1 MKLLLATKNRG
12 KIKEIIRLLKGQRVE
27 VLTLDDFPGV
37 SLPKEDRST
46 FKGNALKKARYVA
59 EKTGLAAIS
68 DDSGL
73 CVDALGGR
81 PGVNSARYAGDN
93 ANDEENL
100 EKLLLE
106 MKDVPEEKRTASFVC
121 VIALVLPSRKE
132 KTFEGRLEGVI
143 AAKPKGRGGFGYD
156 PVFFL
161 PEKNKT
167 LAELGPEEKN
177 LLSHRGAALRKLKKD
192 LFPLI

>member
-1 MKLLLATKNRG
+1 MRLLLATKNQG
-12 KIKEIIRLLKGQRVE
+12 KIKEINRLLKGQRVE
-27 VLTLDDFPGV
+27 VLTLDDFPGI

-46 FKGNALKKARYVA
+46 FKGNALKKARVA
-59 EKTGLAAIS
+59 GETGLAAIS

-81 PGVNSARYAGDN
+81 PGVLSARYAGDDATDKKN
-93 ANDEENL
+93 C

-106 MKDVPEEKRTASFVC
+106 MKDVPDGKRTASFVC
-121 VIALVLPSRKE
+121 VIALVLPSGKE

-161 PEKNKT
+161 PGKNKT
-167 LAELGPEEKN
+167 LAELKPEEKN
-177 LLSHRGAALRKLKKD
+177 LLSHRGAALQKLKKD

>member
-1 MKLLLATKNRG
+1 VKLLLATKNRG

-27 VLTLDDFPGV
+27 VLTLDDFPGI

-46 FKGNALKKARYVA
+46 FKGNALKKARFVA
-59 EKTGLAAIS
+59 GETGLAAIS

-81 PGVNSARYAGDN
+81 PGVLSARYAGDN
-93 ANDEENL
+93 ATDEENL
-100 EKLLLE
+100 AKLLLE
-106 MKDVPEEKRTASFVC
+106 MKDVPEGKRTASFVC
-121 VIALVLPSRKE
+121 VIALVLPSGKE

-161 PEKNKT
+161 PGKNKT
-167 LAELGPEEKN
+167 LAELKPEEKN
-177 LLSHRGAALRKLKKD
+177 LLSHRGAALKRFKKN
-192 LFPLI
+192 LPALT

>member
-1 MKLLLATKNRG
+1 VKLLLATKNRG

-27 VLTLDDFPGV
+27 VLTLDDFPGI

-46 FKGNALKKARYVA
+46 FKGNALKKARVA
-59 EKTGLAAIS
+59 GETGLAAIS

-81 PGVNSARYAGDN
+81 PGVLSARYAGDD
-93 ANDEENL
+93 ATDEKNC

-106 MKDVPEEKRTASFVC
+106 MKDVPEGKRTASFVC
-121 VIALVLPSRKE
+121 VIALFLPSGKE

-161 PEKNKT
+161 PGKNKT
-167 LAELGPEEKN
+167 LAELKPEEKN
-177 LLSHRGAALRKLKKD
+177 LLSHRGAALKRFKKN
-192 LFPLI
+192 LPALT

>member
-1 MKLLLATKNRG
+1 VKLLLATKNRG

-27 VLTLDDFPGV
+27 VLTLDDFPGI

-46 FKGNALKKARYVA
+46 FKGNALKKARVA
-59 EKTGLAAIS
+59 GETGLAAIS

-81 PGVNSARYAGDN
+81 PGVLSARYAGDN
-93 ANDEENL
+93 ATDEEKNL
-100 EKLLLE
+100 AKLLLE
-106 MKDVPEEKRTASFVC
+106 MKDVPEGKRTASFVC
-121 VIALVLPSRKE
+121 VIALVLPSGKE

-161 PEKNKT
+161 PGKNKT
-167 LAELGPEEKN
+167 LAELKPEEKN
-177 LLSHRGAALRKLKKD
+177 LLSHRGAALKRFKKN
-192 LFPLI
+192 LPALT

>member
-1 MKLLLATKNRG
+1 VKLLLATKNRG

-27 VLTLDDFPGV
+27 VLTLDDFPGI

-46 FKGNALKKARYVA
+46 FKGNALKKARVA
-59 EKTGLAAIS
+59 GETGLAAIS

-81 PGVNSARYAGDN
+81 PGVLSARYAGDN
-93 ANDEENL
+93 ATDEENL
-100 EKLLLE
+100 AKLLLE
-106 MKDVPEEKRTASFVC
+106 MKDVPEGKRTASFVC
-121 VIALVLPSRKE
+121 VIALVLPSGKE

-161 PEKNKT
+161 PGKNKT
-167 LAELGPEEKN
+167 LAELKPEEKN
-177 LLSHRGAALRKLKKD
+177 LLSHRGAALKRFKKN
-192 LFPLI
+192 LPALT

>member
-27 VLTLDDFPGV
+27 VLTLDDFPGI

-46 FKGNALKKARYVA
+46 FKGNALKKARVA
-59 EKTGLAAIS
+59 GETGLAAIS

-81 PGVNSARYAGDN
+81 PGVLSARYAGDN
-93 ANDEENL
+93 ATDEKNC

-106 MKDVPEEKRTASFVC
+106 MKDVPDGKRTASFVC
-121 VIALVLPSRKE
+121 VIALVLPSGKE

-161 PEKNKT
+161 PGKNKT
-167 LAELGPEEKN
+167 LAELKPEEKN
-177 LLSHRGAALRKLKKD
+177 LLSHRGAALKRFKKN
-192 LFPLI
+192 LPALT

>member
-27 VLTLDDFPGV
+27 VLTLDDFPGI

-46 FKGNALKKARYVA
+46 FKGNALKKARFVA
-59 EKTGLAAIS
+59 GETGLAAIS

-81 PGVNSARYAGDN
+81 PGVLSARYAGDN
-93 ANDEENL
+93 ATDEENL

-106 MKDVPEEKRTASFVC
+106 MKDVPEGKRTASFVC
-121 VIALVLPSRKE
+121 VIALVLPSGKE

-161 PEKNKT
+161 PGKNKT
-167 LAELGPEEKN
+167 LAELKPEEKN
-177 LLSHRGAALRKLKKD
+177 LLSHRGAALKRFKKN
-192 LFPLI
+192 LPALT

>member
-1 MKLLLATKNRG
+1 MRLLLATKNQG
-12 KIKEIIRLLKGQRVE
+12 KIKEINRLLKGQRVE
-27 VLTLDDFPGV
+27 VLTLDDFPGI

-46 FKGNALKKARYVA
+46 FKGNALKKARFVA
-59 EKTGLAAIS
+59 GETGLAAIS

-81 PGVNSARYAGDN
+81 PGVLSARYAGDN
-93 ANDEENL
+93 ATDEENL
-100 EKLLLE
+100 AKLLLE
-106 MKDVPEEKRTASFVC
+106 MKDVPEGKRTASFVC
-121 VIALVLPSRKE
+121 VIALVLPSGKE

-161 PEKNKT
+161 PEKHKT
-167 LAELGPEEKN
+167 LAELKPEEKN
-177 LLSHRGAALRKLKKD
+177 LLSHRGAALKRFKKN
-192 LFPLI
+192 LPALT

>member
-27 VLTLDDFPGV
+27 VLTLDDFPGI

-46 FKGNALKKARYVA
+46 FKGNALKKARVA
-59 EKTGLAAIS
+59 GETGLAAIS

-81 PGVNSARYAGDN
+81 PGVLSARYAGDN
-93 ANDEENL
+93 ATDEENL
-100 EKLLLE
+100 AKLLLE
-106 MKDVPEEKRTASFVC
+106 MKDVPEGKRTASFVC
-121 VIALVLPSRKE
+121 VIALVLPSGKE

-161 PEKNKT
+161 PGKNKT
-167 LAELGPEEKN
+167 LAELKPEEKN
-177 LLSHRGAALRKLKKD
+177 LLSHRGAALKRFKKN
-192 LFPLI
+192 LPALT

>member
-1 MKLLLATKNRG
+1 MKLLLATKNQG
-12 KIKEIIRLLKGQRVE
+12 KIKEINRLLKGLPIE

-46 FKGNALKKARYVA
+46 FKGNALKKARFVA
-59 EKTGLAAIS
+59 GKTGLAAIS

-93 ANDEENL
+93 ATDEKNR

-106 MKDVPEEKRTASFVC
+106 MKDVPEGKRTASFVC
-121 VIALVLPSRKE
+121 VIALVLPSGKE
-132 KTFEGRLEGVI
+132 KTFEGRLNGVI

-161 PEKNKT
+161 PGKDKT

>member
-27 VLTLDDFPGV
+27 VLTLDDFPGI

-46 FKGNALKKARYVA
+46 FKGNALKKARVA
-59 EKTGLAAIS
+59 GETGLAAIS

-81 PGVNSARYAGDN
+81 PGVLSARYAGDN
-93 ANDEENL
+93 ATDEENL
-100 EKLLLE
+100 AKLLLE
-106 MKDVPEEKRTASFVC
+106 MKDVPEGKRTASFVC
-121 VIALVLPSRKE
+121 VIALVLPSGKE

-161 PEKNKT
+161 PGKNKT
-167 LAELGPEEKN
+167 LAELKPEEKN
-177 LLSHRGAALRKLKKD
+177 LLSHRGAALEKLKKD

>member
-27 VLTLDDFPGV
+27 VLTLDDFPGI

-46 FKGNALKKARYVA
+46 FKGNALKKARFVA
-59 EKTGLAAIS
+59 GETGLAAIS

-81 PGVNSARYAGDN
+81 PGVLSARYAGDN
-93 ANDEENL
+93 ATDEENL
-100 EKLLLE
+100 AKLLLE
-106 MKDVPEEKRTASFVC
+106 MKDVPEGKRTASFVC
-121 VIALVLPSRKE
+121 VIALVLPSGKE

-161 PEKNKT
+161 PGKNKT
-167 LAELGPEEKN
+167 LAELKPEEKN
-177 LLSHRGAALRKLKKD
+177 LLSHRGAALKRFKKN
-192 LFPLI
+192 LPALT

>member
-1 MKLLLATKNRG
+1 VKLLLATKNRG

-27 VLTLDDFPGV
+27 VLTLDDFPGI

-46 FKGNALKKARYVA
+46 FKGNALKKARVA
-59 EKTGLAAIS
+59 GETGLAAIS

-81 PGVNSARYAGDN
+81 PGVLSARYAGDN
-93 ANDEENL
+93 ATDEENL

-106 MKDVPEEKRTASFVC
+106 MKDVPEGKRTASFVC
-121 VIALVLPSRKE
+121 VIALVLPSGKE

-161 PEKNKT
+161 PGKNKT
-167 LAELGPEEKN
+167 LAELKPEEKN
-177 LLSHRGAALRKLKKD
+177 LLSHRGAALKRFKKN
-192 LFPLI
+192 LPALT